1 MGTGVEQPQTQEK
14 YAFSFSLV
22 LILQVVTSVKQ
33 SQALDST
40 RVCMLLCNNSPIT
53 WWECHCAQSFLA
65 CGDTVPLVL
74 TVNNV
79 QKQ

>member
-14 YAFSFSLV
+14 YAFSFFLV
-22 LILQVVTSVKQ
+22 LILQVVTSVK
-33 SQALDST
+33 QALDST